1 MHKKFYYL
9 LYTLHIAILAHILYT
24 IITKGKQHNEQK
36 KEVTT
41 MKKIATMFLS
51 VLTAI
56 MVLLTCVACSQA
68 SATNKNTRT
77 MDAEIYSID
86 FGNDYRDWAI
96 TTIKTSDGHL
106 WEVEDYFAPRFTTLH
121 VTFNTMG
128 TDDITDDEIIQI
140 VNIWN
145 A

>member
-1 MHKKFYYL
+1 
-9 LYTLHIAILAHILYT
+9 
-24 IITKGKQHNEQK
+24 
-36 KEVTT
+36 
-41 MKKIATMFLS
+41 MKKITTVFLS
-51 VLTAI
+51 ALTAI

-86 FGNDYRDWAI
+86 FGDDSRDWAI
-96 TTIKTSDGHL
+96 TTIKTSDGNL
-106 WEVEDYFAPRFTTLH
+106 WKVDDYFAPRFTTLH

>member
-1 MHKKFYYL
+1 
-9 LYTLHIAILAHILYT
+9 
-24 IITKGKQHNEQK
+24 
-36 KEVTT
+36 

-51 VLTAI
+51 ALTAI

-86 FGNDYRDWAI
+86 FGNDCRDWAI

-106 WEVEDYFAPRFTTLH
+106 WKVDDYFAPRFTTLH

>member
-1 MHKKFYYL
+1 
-9 LYTLHIAILAHILYT
+9 
-24 IITKGKQHNEQK
+24 
-36 KEVTT
+36 
-41 MKKIATMFLS
+41 MKKIVTAMLS
-51 VLTAI
+51 VLTAV
-56 MVLLTCVACSQA
+56 MVLLTCVACTSAKA
-68 SATNKNTRT
+68 SNKNTRT

-86 FGNDYRDWAI
+86 FGDDKRDWAI
-96 TTIKTSDGHL
+96 TTIQTADGHL

-128 TDDITDDEIIQI
+128 TDDVTDDEIIQI

>member
-1 MHKKFYYL
+1 
-9 LYTLHIAILAHILYT
+9 
-24 IITKGKQHNEQK
+24 
-36 KEVTT
+36 
-41 MKKIATMFLS
+41 MKKIATVFLS
-51 VLTAI
+51 ALTAI

-106 WEVEDYFAPRFTTLH
+106 WEVDDYFAPRFTTLH

-128 TDDITDDEIIQI
+128 TKDIKDDEIVQI